1 MTKDNLNK
9 LVLTI
14 ITATIFGGWNWIRDI
29 ETRIAIIEDDLDE
42 TVTVIGV
49 LHPPSPIRPAT
60 FFADAI
66 ASDKCGPRC
75 QARRKNLRDL
85 KPDAPT
91 PDAGDDNEGQEA
103 PDEGRDPGVDVPGC

>member
-49 LHPPSPIRPAT
+49 LHPPSPIRPRP
-60 FFADAI
+60 F
-66 ASDKCGPRC
+66 S
-75 QARRKNLRDL
+75 
-85 KPDAPT
+85 PT
-91 PDAGDDNEGQEA
+91 PSPRINAGLGA
-103 PDEGRDPGVDVPGC
+103 RHAGKTSAT